1 MYAIANE
8 ATKLRRNLGRAIR
21 FVLCRGLVP
30 SNCHV
35 HRNCIGN
42 VVACQK
48 CQAFYDLK
56 LAAAVLLGNAIE
68 GKLTMANV
76 QEFTSAKENSL
87 MLGSPSAQPNN
98 PRVYMYPVYVID
110 TVKALSE
117 QILIGEN
124 FDKELRN
131 ICGSFVQMHIKYRR
145 GNKIEEEFFE
155 TGKPIGIEKSVEQR
169 DCFTDSLRLQAF
181 LGSKY
186 QQIEHIEQPN
196 ERLFPEGN
204 GLKTTEPV
212 EGESAG
218 PNGLKTTEP
227 VEGESAGPNGL
238 KTTEP
243 PCITTHEQDAT
254 MRDAILFAN
263 IQRSKCISSG
273 RRFDLLTLGEI
284 REIVSAHM
292 NKNGC
297 IHGADLRGFNKF
309 ELKAML
315 ATINRRLSNLFNV
328 PAEEKLQQTKTI
340 LQRYIRTQEHACEI
354 EREFGIADVIG
365 IVGPVWTDEGS
376 CIRGNDLSGYTLG
389 ELRRMHAVLNRRLAF
404 QRDERVEETLTFA
417 KIIIMRELAWTN

>member
-1 MYAIANE
+1 MLSVESVFVISKLPNMYANAINNE
-8 ATKLRRNLGRAIR
+8 TIILRRNLSRAIR

-30 SNCHV
+30 SNCQV
-35 HRNCIGN
+35 HRNCIGD
-42 VVACQK
+42 VVACQQ
-48 CQAFYDLK
+48 CEAFYNLK
-56 LAAAVLLGNAIE
+56 LAASVLLDNAIE

-76 QEFTSAKENSL
+76 QEFTSAKQNSL

-98 PRVYMYPVYVID
+98 PRVYMYPLYVIN
-110 TVKALSE
+110 TVKALTE
-117 QILIGEN
+117 QVLIGEN

-131 ICGSFVQMHIKYRR
+131 ICGSFIHMHNKYGR
-145 GNKIEEEFFE
+145 GNEIEAEFKK
-155 TGKPIGIEKSVEQR
+155 GKPIGIEQIREQR
-169 DCFTDSLRLQAF
+169 ECFTDSIRLQAF
-181 LGSKY
+181 LGTKY
-186 QQIEHIEQPN
+186 QQIEHIERPN

-204 GLKTTEPV
+204 GLKTTEPI
-212 EGESAG
+212 
-218 PNGLKTTEP
+218 
-227 VEGESAGPNGL
+227 EGESAGPNGL

-243 PCITTHEQDAT
+243 PCNTTYEQDAT

-263 IQRSKCISSG
+263 TQRSKFISSG

-284 REIVSAHM
+284 REIVSAYM
-292 NKNGC
+292 GKNGC

-315 ATINRRLSNLFNV
+315 VPINRRLSNLFNV

-340 LQRYIRTQEHACEI
+340 LQRHIRTQAHASEI
-354 EREFGIADVIG
+354 EREFEVAEVIS
-365 IVGPVWTDEGS
+365 IVGPVWTDEGH